1 MRIASIDGLPIMD
14 AKTVLPLKITKADI
28 AKSDSKDPAF
38 CAAANACRR
47 QHHVAEVR
55 VHLGRVYVRQNK
67 ANWVRYETPQ
77 ALRAEII
84 AFDRGGTFSPG
95 EYELRPLRAS
105 HLKARGQRHGSAKG
119 ADKPRSQQKKRR
131 SPTVVRNVRGGPAGI
146 G

>member
-14 AKTVLPLKITKADI
+14 AKSALPLKITKADI
-28 AKSDSKDPAF
+28 DKSDSKDPAF

-67 ANWVRYETPQ
+67 ANWVRYQTPQ
-77 ALRAEII
+77 ALRSEII

-95 EYELRPLRAS
+95 DYALYPVRHS
-105 HLKARGQRHGSAKG
+105 YLKMRGKRHGSAKG
-119 ADKPRSQQKKRR
+119 ADKPRSQKKKRR
-131 SPTVVRNVRGGPAGI
+131 SPIVVRNVRGGPASTG
-146 G
+146 